1 MTDKGHK
8 ITDNSSTSGL
18 DVVTESILQDARDS
32 RVPAQTS
39 YSVPISQLATLGG
52 AVAEII
58 PQLKTVAQVA
68 NANGAEIYQLANAG
82 VGDVLKAAKNGN
94 YWAAIK
100 TADGASKLAQLKPVN
115 PAGVAKINPAMLLMA
130 VALYSIEKELGNIAD
145 IQQKIVSFLQNEKE
159 AEIEADVIT
168 LTEIITKY
176 KYNWDNERYIASN
189 HKMICDLQ
197 RTSRKNMIS
206 FQKSV
211 SDELSSKQ
219 FLVAESKIDI
229 TLKEMLKKFKYY
241 RLSVYIFAL
250 SSLVEIMLSGNFLE
264 DNIKSSIDEIER
276 NSKEYRSLFTQCSK
290 HLEKLSRASI
300 KGNLLNGVGS
310 ASDAV
315 GKFIG
320 SIPMVKDGQV
330 DEFLIGQGKKIKK
343 SVTKDRNNIIESFSK
358 VKSPNTR
365 VLVEKLNDMI
375 QIYNH
380 TNEICCDNDTV
391 YLIE

>member
-1 MTDKGHK
+1 
-8 ITDNSSTSGL
+8 
-18 DVVTESILQDARDS
+18 
-32 RVPAQTS
+32 
-39 YSVPISQLATLGG
+39 
-52 AVAEII
+52 
-58 PQLKTVAQVA
+58 
-68 NANGAEIYQLANAG
+68 
-82 VGDVLKAAKNGN
+82 
-94 YWAAIK
+94 
-100 TADGASKLAQLKPVN
+100 
-115 PAGVAKINPAMLLMA
+115 
-130 VALYSIEKELGNIAD
+130 
-145 IQQKIVSFLQNEKE
+145 
-159 AEIEADVIT
+159 
-168 LTEIITKY
+168 
-176 KYNWDNERYIASN
+176 
-189 HKMICDLQ
+189 
-197 RTSRKNMIS
+197 
-206 FQKSV
+206 
-211 SDELSSKQ
+211 
-219 FLVAESKIDI
+219 
-229 TLKEMLKKFKYY
+229 MLKKFKYY

-264 DNIKSSIDEIER
+264 DNIKSSIDEIEK

-365 VLVEKLNDMI
+365 ALVEKLNDMI

-380 TNEICCDNDTV
+380 TNEICCDNESV
-391 YLIE
+391 FLIQ

>member
-8 ITDNSSTSGL
+8 KTDNSSTNNMS
-18 DVVTESILQDARDS
+18 VITEAMLQDARNS
-32 RVPAQTS
+32 RFPAQVS

-68 NANGAEIYQLANAG
+68 NANGAELYQLANAG
-82 VGDVLKAAKNGN
+82 AGDVLKAAKNGN
-94 YWAAIK
+94 FWAAFK

-115 PAGVAKINPAMLLMA
+115 PAGVTKINPAMLLMA

-145 IQQKIVSFLQNEKE
+145 IQHKIVSFLQNEKE

-176 KYNWDNERYIASN
+176 KYNWDNDRYIASN

-219 FLVAESKIDI
+219 FLVADSKIDI

-264 DNIKSSIDEIER
+264 DNIKSSIDEIEK

-365 VLVEKLNDMI
+365 ALVEKLNDMI

-380 TNEICCDNDTV
+380 TNEICCDNESV
-391 YLIE
+391 FLIQ